1 MNPYQAPSVDV
12 GDRHTV
18 ADGTF
23 FRRALAGGYP
33 LWRVFWL
40 LFVPAP
46 LILYVITIL
55 LMIWVPGWLGLQIY
69 WKYLTVAVFLTN
81 TLCMATLGLIVS
93 RCASNSSY
101 RIFGFLARLSV
112 VTYLLWYGNK
122 MMASFAVLY
131 YS

>member
-1 MNPYQAPSVDV
+1 MNPYQAPSVDI
-12 GDRHTV
+12 GGHTG

-55 LMIWVPGWLGLQIY
+55 IIWVPGWFGLQIY
-69 WKYLTVAVFLTN
+69 WKYLTTAAFLTN
-81 TLCMATLGLIVS
+81 ILCMAIFGLIVS

-101 RIFGFLARLSV
+101 RIFGFFARLSV
-112 VTYLLWYGNK
+112 VAYLLWYGNK

-131 YS
+131 YR